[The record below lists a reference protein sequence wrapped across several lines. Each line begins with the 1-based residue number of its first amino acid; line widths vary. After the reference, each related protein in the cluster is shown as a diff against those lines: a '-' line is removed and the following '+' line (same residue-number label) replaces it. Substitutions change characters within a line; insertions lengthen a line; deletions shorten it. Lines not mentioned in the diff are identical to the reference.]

1 MHLDELLG
9 DAESQPGAAELAGD
23 RPVRLLELCEQL
35 TDPLRGNPDPGVR
48 HPETQHFLDVLD
60 GNLDPPPRRVNLSA
74 LPARF
79 MRHCVMR

>member
-60 GNLDPPPRRVNLSA
+60 GNFDPPPA
-74 LPARF
+74 G
-79 MRHCVMR
+79 